1 MSTERKTGVF
11 GSVVSENTHKNEG
24 ESVTVVL
31 KSVGEDSPDSIY
43 NLIFSEYDEEKH
55 E

>member
-1 MSTERKTGVF
+1 MSTDRKTGVF
-11 GSVVSENTHKNEG
+11 GSVVSDNTHRNEG

-31 KSVGEDSPDSIY
+31 KSVSEDSPESIY

>member
-11 GSVVSENTHKNEG
+11 GAVVGDEAHKNEG
-24 ESVTVVL
+24 ESLTVVL
-31 KSVGEDSPDSIY
+31 KSASEDSPESIY